1 MLVTQIKASSNK
13 EYGVDWPYFY
23 TPSMEN
29 ITKSLSQEIDFS
41 KGNQIRLI
49 LTDFKIDYLSK
60 EKQKAFL
67 SMEFVKRSSLCRV
80 RITGLHKTTNDG
92 KFHPDIFKKS
102 PNLFVIT
109 KFVFD

>member
-49 LTDFKIDYLSK
+49 LTQIKIDYY
-60 EKQKAFL
+60 QRRN
-67 SMEFVKRSSLCRV
+67 KRLFSAWNSS
-80 RITGLHKTTNDG
+80 NDR
-92 KFHPDIFKKS
+92 HC
-102 PNLFVIT
+102 VA
-109 KFVFD
+109 